1 MAAPI
6 LVGTCNWADHKDFY
20 PDELERSSKARE
32 RLRFYA
38 RYFKL
43 VEVDTTYYG
52 IPRPPIVQGWVDRTP
67 EDFAFNVKAYRSL
80 TGHEREGRRPR
91 PPTPDEER
99 DFMAALEPLRHSGKL
114 RAVHYQFPPWITNT
128 PEARELLLAARE
140 RHPEDIVAIEFR
152 HRSWFERGA
161 WPQTEELLRELGC
174 VYVGVDAPQVG
185 SGTAPPFLAI
195 ASPRLSIARFL
206 GRNRRTWYRRGETS
220 ADRFDYLYRP
230 EELQEWVPAI
240 RAASEQGV
248 PVHVLMN
255 NNRSNYAVV
264 NAFDIAALLG
274 QPLPRPPEPVV
285 AVMRARDGAEPA
297 WLSQAA
303 PPPEEPPQKPAASD
317 REDQLT
323 LSL

>member
-20 PDELERSSKARE
+20 PADLERSSRARE

-38 RYFKL
+38 RYFGL

-52 IPRPPIVQGWVDRTP
+52 IPAPQVVQGWVDRTP
-67 EDFAFNVKAYRSL
+67 DDFVFNVKAYRSL
-80 TGHEREGRRPR
+80 TGHERENRTPR
-91 PPTPDEER
+91 PPTRDEER
-99 DFMAALEPLRHSGKL
+99 DFLVALEPLRDSGRL
-114 RAVHYQFPPWITNT
+114 RAVHYQFPSWITNT
-128 PEARELLLAARE
+128 LQGRELLLAARE
-140 RHPEDIVAIEFR
+140 RHPNDIVAIEFR
-152 HRSWFERGA
+152 HRSWFDRDA
-161 WPQTEELLRELGC
+161 WPQTEELLRELDC
-174 VYVGVDAPQVG
+174 VYVGVDEPQIG
-185 SGTAPPFLAI
+185 SGTAPPHLAI
-195 ASPRLSIARFL
+195 TSPRLCIARFH

-230 EELQEWVPAI
+230 DELEEWVPAL

-264 NAFDIAALLG
+264 NSFDIAALLG
-274 QPLPRPPEPVV
+274 RPVPRPPEPVI
-285 AVMRARDGAEPA
+285 AVMRARDGDEPA
-297 WLSQAA
+297 WLQRSQ
-303 PPPEEPPQKPAASD
+303 PPPDDRAAEPETRPE
-317 REDQLT
+317 EDQLT